1 MKKKESDN
9 KSTLTLIESIYKLS
23 LNLQNENVQLLPEI
37 IKSIYKLSLNLQNEN
52 IQLLPEITESIYK
65 FSLYLQN
72 EKILS
77 DYLKNLRRVLKSSVE
92 SQTEQECISYI
103 EAFSSEGQLKSKL
116 WLIQTLKELKLTELG
131 RVFLCA
137 GWCGSLAYLLLQDK
151 SFKISKIFNF
161 DIDPLSIQMS
171 EDLNRKWVQENW
183 QFKATLKN
191 ILDLDYNLADF
202 KTLKKDGSNQR
213 LQLSPD
219 TIINTSCEHIKNFN
233 NWWEKIPK
241 EKLIILQSNNFHSL
255 EEHINCVSSLEEF
268 ENQISMDLTLFK
280 GELDLGEYKRFM
292 LIGKK

>member
-9 KSTLTLIESIYKLS
+9 KSEPLKLIESI
-23 LNLQNENVQLLPEI
+23 
-37 IKSIYKLSLNLQNEN
+37 
-52 IQLLPEITESIYK
+52 
-65 FSLYLQN
+65 
-72 EKILS
+72 
-77 DYLKNLRRVLKSSVE
+77 LKDLRRVLRSSVE
-92 SQTEQECISYI
+92 SQTEKECISYI

-151 SFKISKIFNF
+151 SFEIDKILNF

-183 QFKATLKN
+183 QFKAALKN

-202 KTLKKDGSNQR
+202 ETLKKDGSSQR

-233 NWWEKIPK
+233 NWREKIPK
-241 EKLIILQSNNFHSL
+241 DKLIILQSNNFYSL

-268 ENQISMDLTLFK
+268 ERQVAIDSMLFR